1 MKLTIDM
8 SKEVGSKVKSFEV
21 ENCDNDENEQGPLS
35 KKKSYYNLLAPDYLT
50 DGGDDYDMLKIFDVV
65 QSSDKELNEVLV
77 EYIKSFNGAITK
89 DNIPEDRITILDELV
104 FELTHIVLEQNRSSE
119 TNFGDLITDAMKLVS
134 FKDNNDIFYL
144 SPYF

>member
-21 ENCDNDENEQGPLS
+21 ENCDNDEN
-35 KKKSYYNLLAPDYLT
+35 YNLLAPDYLT
-50 DGGDDYDMLKIFDVV
+50 DGGDDYEMLKKFDVV

-119 TNFGDLITDAMKLVS
+119 TNFGDLITDAMKSVS
-134 FKDNNDIFYL
+134 FQEYIKL

>member
-21 ENCDNDENEQGPLS
+21 ENCDIDGNKQ
-35 KKKSYYNLLAPDYLT
+35 KKGYYNLLAPDYLT
-50 DGGDDYDMLKIFDVV
+50 DGGDDYEMLKNVDVV

-119 TNFGDLITDAMKLVS
+119 TNFGDLITDAMKSVS
-134 FKDNNDIFYL
+134 FQE
-144 SPYF
+144 

>member
-1 MKLTIDM
+1 MKKILQIWPT
-8 SKEVGSKVKSFEV
+8 
-21 ENCDNDENEQGPLS
+21 
-35 KKKSYYNLLAPDYLT
+35 T
-50 DGGDDYDMLKIFDVV
+50 DGGDDYEMLKNFDVV

-119 TNFGDLITDAMKLVS
+119 TNFGDMVTDAMKSVS
-134 FKDNNDIFYL
+134 FPEK
-144 SPYF
+144 S